1 MRNDYSVDNEVFL
14 FNGIKNKSLVRGFTL
29 VELILAI
36 SLLGVIV
43 LGAATFDK
51 ASHYF
56 LRSSERKARILNELN
71 YIWEHLHKNIVS
83 AEGNVN
89 DPGIVTSGN
98 RLRLKEGNRWVEY
111 RILKGSSNL
120 EFCSQYNITTNSC
133 EVNYETLSS
142 RVMNENIFYNSTF
155 ANQVIVSNLILRFN
169 PTQGFDPKTNPEV
182 NMGNIIFT
190 SLAHSIN

>member
-1 MRNDYSVDNEVFL
+1 M
-14 FNGIKNKSLVRGFTL
+14 
-29 VELILAI
+29 
-36 SLLGVIV
+36 IV

-56 LRSSERKARILNELN
+56 LRSSERKAYILNELN

-83 AEGNVN
+83 AEGNIN
-89 DPGIVTSGN
+89 EPGIVPSGS
-98 RLRLKEGNRWVEY
+98 RLRLKEGNYWVEY
-111 RILKGSSNL
+111 RIIHHNL
-120 EFCSQYNITTNSC
+120 EFCPQYNITTNSC

-182 NMGNIIFT
+182 NMGNITFT